1 LIGISNENEN
11 VKAEVVL
18 NELGRMVDYLIKNGY

>member
-1 LIGISNENEN
+1 LIGISKEN